1 MTHMSRILILGALLT
16 LTACGSGDSKTDDT
30 STDAA
35 SSGASCNLGS
45 DCPADEF
52 CLFDY
57 RGEDSPDEGSC
68 IALPDECE
76 GPTSCTE
83 CPELQDAACPES
95 FTTACS
101 DSSTDANP
109 IFSCN

>member
-1 MTHMSRILILGALLT
+1 MHHLVLPALLIA
-16 LTACGSGDSKTDDT
+16 LSACGSSSTKSNDT

-45 DCPADEF
+45 DCPDDEF

-57 RGEDSPDEGSC
+57 RGENSPDEGSC
-68 IALPDECE
+68 IPLPEECE
-76 GPTSCTE
+76 GPTSCID

-101 DSSTDANP
+101 DSSSDANP